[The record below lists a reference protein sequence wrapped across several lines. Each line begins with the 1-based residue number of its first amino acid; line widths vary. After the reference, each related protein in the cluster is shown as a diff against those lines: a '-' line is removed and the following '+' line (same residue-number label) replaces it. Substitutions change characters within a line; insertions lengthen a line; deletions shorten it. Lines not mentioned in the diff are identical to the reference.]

1 MTDAITEIT
10 AEPSQPLNNS
20 ELMTSNDL
28 VELPNKRLPFLY
40 ARRAGMLLS
49 KNNDDRVVFYR
60 GELNIDALL
69 EVRRIAGH
77 RINAI
82 VLKPSK

>member
-28 VELPNKRLPFLY
+28 VELPNKRLPFSY
-40 ARRAGMLLS
+40 ARRTGMLLS

-77 RINAI
+77 GFTR
-82 VLKPSK
+82 

>member
-10 AEPSQPLNNS
+10 AESPQPLDNS

-28 VELPNKRLPFLY
+28 VELPNKRLPFSY

-60 GELNIDALL
+60 GE
-69 EVRRIAGH
+69 
-77 RINAI
+77 
-82 VLKPSK
+82 